1 MGRTAA
7 EWSPLPGLKVESACA
22 LRNVYAQA
30 IIAGR
35 GVTSVVSPTN
45 EARLELMTQIFNIL
59 KG

>member
-7 EWSPLPGLKVESACA
+7 EWSPLPGLTVESACT